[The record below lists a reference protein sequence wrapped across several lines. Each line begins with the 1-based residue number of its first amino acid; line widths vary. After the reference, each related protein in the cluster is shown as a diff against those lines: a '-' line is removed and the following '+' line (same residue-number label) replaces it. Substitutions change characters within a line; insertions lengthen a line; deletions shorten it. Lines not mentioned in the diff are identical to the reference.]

1 MTILNKLF
9 LIFNHQLSQEQE
21 KEAREVLQVEEI
33 VSLPLKL
40 QEFWSNIPPEVEL
53 REEMFKEITDFL
65 LQNKG
70 EQENFCLVQ
79 GDFGA
84 TVYLVSWCF
93 KNGFVPIYAT
103 TKRVAREIVKPDGSV
118 ELLKVFKHE
127 RFRRYILCR

>member
-1 MTILNKLF
+1 LNKMF

-40 QEFWSNIPPEVEL
+40 QEFWSNIPPDVEL

-103 TKRVAREIVKPDGSV
+103 TKRVAKEIVKPDGSV

>member
-1 MTILNKLF
+1 MNKLF

-33 VSLPLKL
+33 VSLPPQL
-40 QEFWSNIPPEVEL
+40 QEFWSNILPDVEL
-53 REEMFKEITDFL
+53 TEDMFDDITAFL
-65 LQNKG
+65 LQNRG
-70 EQENFCLVQ
+70 EKENFCLIQ

-93 KNGFVPIYAT
+93 KNSFVPIYAT
-103 TKRVAREIVKPDGSV
+103 TKRVAKEIVKPDGSV

-127 RFRRYILCR
+127 RFRRYILCK